1 MWTATKWAGPKGAQL
16 AILLGVSCTSATRCV
31 AVGTTGAQKDPHAAA
46 LSFNGSKWS
55 LLTVPGPGAGQ
66 WSGFEDVTCPK
77 PGHCVAIGHD
87 GKSADTS
94 PAASKRLAGYWNG
107 SAWTLKA
114 Q

>member
-1 MWTATKWAGPKGAQL
+1 
-16 AILLGVSCTSATRCV
+16 
-31 AVGTTGAQKDPHAAA
+31 
-46 LSFNGSKWS
+46 
-55 LLTVPGPGAGQ
+55 
-66 WSGFEDVTCPK
+66 
-77 PGHCVAIGHD
+77 VAIGHD